1 MPVDIRSVS
10 LTIIAGAAILG
21 VLKLAQPVII
31 PFVVSGLLFYALD
44 PAVDWLQRWKM
55 PRVLGAALV
64 LLIAIGGVGAGG
76 YALSDDVMSVVNG
89 LPQGVRKLRAELRR
103 PSPQPTALD
112 TMQQTARE
120 IDQAAADATASA
132 ATQKGVMRVQIEEPP
147 LRASNYLWYG
157 SMGAIGIAAQAV
169 MVAFLT
175 YFLLVADDLFKRKLV
190 KHVGPTLARKRVTVQ
205 ILDEISTQ
213 IERFLLVQMLTSV
226 IVGIVTATALW
237 ALGLEQYVVW
247 GLAAGVLNTIPYFG
261 PIVVTVGLAIVGYL
275 QFGTIQMASMV
286 ASVALVI
293 TSLEG
298 WLLTPTLLGRVGQAQ
313 SHRHLR
319 QPAVLELDVGRVGHA
334 AGGTDPDDGK
344 GRQRPHRGA
353 AAARRLPRRLIVSA
367 PSCGAPSAAP
377 SPSRLPRPGA
387 RRCGPPACRRWRASR
402 WCSPAVPR
410 RQPTARTSSDARA
423 GIRPVPPA

>member
-1 MPVDIRSVS
+1 MALDPDPDAPPTVASLSEDTPSAAASARNAPASEESPRRSWRDGPFRVHMPVDVRSLS
-10 LTIIAGAAILG
+10 LTIIAGAAILA

-44 PAVDWLQRWKM
+44 PPVDWLQRWKV

-64 LLIAIGGVGAGG
+64 LLIAIGGIGAGG
-76 YALSDDVMSVVNG
+76 YALSDDVLAVVDR
-89 LPQGVRKLRAELRR
+89 LPEGARKLGAELRR
-103 PSPQPTALD
+103 PSPEPNAID
-112 TMQQTARE
+112 TVQQTAKELDR
-120 IDQAAADATASA
+120 AAAEAAAPTATP
-132 ATQKGVMRVQIEEPP
+132 KGVMRVQIEEPP

-190 KHVGPTLARKRVTVQ
+190 RHIGPTLASKKVTVQ

-226 IVGIVTATALW
+226 IVAIVTAAALW

-261 PIVVTVGLAIVGYL
+261 PIVVTAGLAVVGYL

-286 ASVALVI
+286 AGVALVI
-293 TSLEG
+293 TTLEG
-298 WLLTPTLLGRVGQAQ
+298 WLLTPALLGRVG
-313 SHRHLR
+313 
-319 QPAVLELDVGRVGHA
+319 
-334 AGGTDPDDGK
+334 
-344 GRQRPHRGA
+344 
-353 AAARRLPRRLIVSA
+353 RLNHIA
-367 PSCGAPSAAP
+367 IF
-377 SPSRLPRPGA
+377 
-387 RRCGPPACRRWRASR
+387 ASLLF
-402 WCSPAVPR
+402 WSWLWGVWGMLLAVPMLMTAKAVCDHIEEL
-410 RQPTARTSSDARA
+410 QPLADFL
-423 GIRPVPPA
+423 GE